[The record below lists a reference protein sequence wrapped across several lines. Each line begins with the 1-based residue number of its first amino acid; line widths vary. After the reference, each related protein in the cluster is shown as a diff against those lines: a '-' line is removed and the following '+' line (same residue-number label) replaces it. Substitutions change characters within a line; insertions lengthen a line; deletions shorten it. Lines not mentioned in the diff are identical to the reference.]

1 MILDDFRLD
10 QQVAVV
16 TGGSRGL
23 GLSAAKALAQAG
35 AHIVNVQRTN
45 NSAQVKSAVA
55 EAGRE
60 LLTVSLD
67 VAETD
72 AAQRVLDATL
82 ARFGRVDILVNNAGI
97 TKRTPSA
104 EYAIEDWDQLISTNL
119 RSVFIFCQVFGREML
134 KQKRGKIINMG
145 SLLSFQGGLR
155 VPAYAASKHAVSG
168 LTKALCNEWSSQGI
182 NVNCIAPGYMAT
194 DMNVPLMNDP
204 VRSRQIGER
213 IPAGRWGESDDIG
226 GLTVFL
232 ASRTSDFIHGQTIAV
247 DGGWM
252 AR

>member
-1 MILDDFRLD
+1 MILDDFKLD

-23 GLSAAKALAQAG
+23 GFGIAKALAQAG
-35 AHIVNVQRTN
+35 ANIVNVQRST
-45 NSAQVKSAVA
+45 NSAQIEAAVA
-55 EAGRE
+55 EAGRD
-60 LLTVSLD
+60 LLTISLD
-67 VAETD
+67 VAEAD

-97 TKRTPSA
+97 TKRIPSA
-104 EYAIEDWDQLISTNL
+104 DYPLEEWDALINTNL

-134 KQKRGKIINMG
+134 RQKRGKIINVG

-155 VPAYAASKHAVSG
+155 VPAYAASKHAVAG

-182 NVNCIAPGYMAT
+182 NVNCIAPGYMDT

-213 IPAGRWGESDDIG
+213 IPAGRWGAIDDMG
-226 GLTVFL
+226 GLAVFL
-232 ASRTSDFIHGQTIAV
+232 ASRASDFVHGQVIAV